1 MNSPRCGGLCG
12 ASSVHFGELCSA
24 AASLQPGQSCEVG
37 EVVRVGGDDA
47 LLVMGKRT
55 RVLPGNQL
63 RSACANGCEH
73 LCRGRSSAGASNPG
87 LLGAPVLPRAWGTC
101 SSHAGRRGC
110 VPSLPARERG
120 REMGPF
126 FPFPPPPKL
135 PGAHHTDGDFAGLV
149 LVSAAQK
156 QVLAAP
162 CVVRSCSFG
171 SQLRWEGCP
180 MLWPSSGSPQAQ
192 LRSATRGSTTED
204 GTDFAGYRYAYV

>member
-101 SSHAGRRGC
+101 SSHAGRQGC

-126 FPFPPPPKL
+126 FPFPPPQIARCPPYRWGL
-135 PGAHHTDGDFAGLV
+135 CRPGVGQCCSGTGPCCPVCGEELQLWLTAPMGGMSNALAFIW
-149 LVSAAQK
+149 VS
-156 QVLAAP
+156 
-162 CVVRSCSFG
+162 
-171 SQLRWEGCP
+171 
-180 MLWPSSGSPQAQ
+180 PSSVAICH
-192 LRSATRGSTTED
+192 TRLD
-204 GTDFAGYRYAYV
+204 N